1 MKTTPLLYLTTLLDS
16 LGPDVLDVIGP
27 RRRRLASPAAIN
39 EARDARAFT
48 FCGKTGPQAAALIRK
63 TRAGVVFCRPEALT
77 PDLKRSLR
85 GKTLVITA
93 GPRLTFLRVVK
104 KFFGSPPPRGRHPT
118 AVIELGARVHPDTYI
133 GPFCYVASGC
143 RIGQGT
149 IIHGHVHV
157 AAGTRIGR
165 NVVIQ
170 AGTVIGMDGF
180 GYQQNK
186 KGEWEKFPHLGGV
199 VIEDDVEIGSN
210 TCIDRGTLGNTRI
223 CRGARIDNLV
233 HVAHNVHIGRHSM
246 VIAHAM
252 LGGGSRIG
260 DYVWVAP
267 SAALREHIKIGRDA
281 LVGLGSVVV
290 KDVPRQTLVMGVP
303 ARPVRKTQPTRVM
316 PKAKKKS

>member
-1 MKTTPLLYLTTLLDS
+1 MRNDASVTLTDILALCGPNVLGVVGPKRRS
-16 LGPDVLDVIGP
+16 LSG
-27 RRRRLASPAAIN
+27 PAAIN
-39 EARDARAFT
+39 EARDARAIT
-48 FCGKTGPQAAALIRK
+48 FCGKTGPQAARLILK
-63 TRAGVVFCRPEALT
+63 TRAGIVFCKPEAVT

-85 GKTLVITA
+85 GKTLVTVA
-93 GPRLTFLRVVK
+93 DPRLAFLRVVK

-118 AVIELGARVHPDTYI
+118 AVIESGAKVHQDTYL
-133 GPFCYVASGC
+133 GPFCYVAAGC

-149 IIHGHVHV
+149 VIHGHVHI

-210 TCIDRGTLGNTRI
+210 TCIDRGALGDTRI
-223 CRGARIDNLV
+223 RRGARVDNLV
-233 HVAHNVHIGRHSM
+233 HVAHNVRIGRHSL
-246 VIAHAM
+246 VIANAM
-252 LGGGSRIG
+252 LGGGARIG

-267 SAALREHIKIGRDA
+267 SATLREHVKVGRDA
-281 LVGLGSVVV
+281 FVGLGSVVV
-290 KDVPRQTLVMGVP
+290 KNVPRQTLVMGAP
-303 ARPVRKTQPTRVM
+303 ARTIRKTEPIRLM
-316 PKAKKKS
+316 PKRRKPR